1 MVIEGY
7 PAQPTATTAA
17 LAAAPTPTSASPLV
31 RASLAGGYL
40 TVFNLPPR

>member
-17 LAAAPTPTSASPLV
+17 LAAALIAAGAAPLV